1 MQIERIDIHEGN
13 KDLRPGSLF
22 RALVENLLLPYKWDE
37 YVTIYIKNYGNPTGV
52 FFSNYKI
59 HNEDGPAAVK
69 LDGTM
74 EWWLDGKK
82 LFVTTQKEFEC
93 YMRNKAFW

>member
-1 MQIERIDIHEGN
+1 MRIDIHEDN
-13 KDLRPGSLF
+13 KDLRPGSIF
-22 RALVENLLLPYKWDE
+22 RALIEHLLAPHNWEDYT
-37 YVTIYIKNYGNPTGV
+37 TIYIKDYEQPTGI
-52 FFSNYKI
+52 FFSRHKI
-59 HNEDGPAAVK
+59 HNEDGPAAIK
-69 LDGTM
+69 QDGTM